1 MKKIILF
8 LMFIISFGFSAIDE
22 CKTDVYYANGI
33 LTTRYQAKKNAEKIL
48 EPALRNDI
56 YSNDEDEMYKHIGEV
71 GYSYN
76 QTNGMILDGL
86 ETYMQ
91 KLDMQLYFDGW
102 EASKGYITSHF
113 EDYQE
118 HYTRYVSRIKEGHK
132 VLVVAHSQGNLFT
145 NEIYKRLG
153 SQSKDGWL
161 QEYFGVVSV
170 ASPMNADISEDTERI
185 TWDNDPVGR
194 WVAHMGSPTADEVPD
209 PIRRIDWKYE
219 PCLMGEENCTML
231 IPEPYAKKSDLGRVI
246 GGKYTAE
253 ELDAS
258 IFGYDLGKIDPASN
272 VHAFTYYMGEPL
284 AEDIVLEKGLFWFP
298 DKMGRRK
305 FHDPFNQNNTLQTDI
320 AKAKIMS
327 AIDKQLQN
335 LEKAPSQWETDQSFD
350 QNTKDYK
357 ITVKHR
363 KDSSIKVSARVY
375 PFNTEGKLYQVNGKW
390 VKASCGGEHILEE
403 WPDQKEDEYWMIDNP
418 QEEKIIG
425 RHALKLIAR
434 GGCGYYAF
442 NEYTPS
448 SAFSPNN
455 GHRFISCDTELWGGD
470 PIYFHEMISGPIS
483 INYDNMD
490 DYRNDG
496 YIFAMQQLEEL
507 APIADAYIQN
517 VTAYF
522 IEKYPTSII
531 EITKVQHPYTRT
543 QYSQNIYEC
552 SVYAT
557 DMYSQGCMVGI
568 GLKVWN

>member
-1 MKKIILF
+1 MRNIL
-8 LMFIISFGFSAIDE
+8 LLIVLISSFAFSAIDE
-22 CKTDVYYANGI
+22 CKIDVYYANGI
-33 LTTRYQAKKNAEKIL
+33 LTKEWQAQKNSELL
-48 EPALRNDI
+48 EDAIKTKFDI
-56 YSNDEDEMYKHIGEV
+56 DYFKKHIGEV

-118 HYTRYVSRIKEGHK
+118 HYTKYVSRIKEGHK

-170 ASPMNADISEDTERI
+170 ASPMNADISKDTERI

-231 IPEPYAKKSDLGRVI
+231 IPEPYAKKSDLSRVI

-284 AEDIVLEKGLFWFP
+284 AEDIVLEKGLFGFP

-305 FHDPFNQNNTLQTDI
+305 FHDPFDQNNTLQTDI

-335 LEKAPSQWETDQSFD
+335 LEKASSQWETDQSFD
-350 QNTKDYK
+350 KNTKDYR

-375 PFNTEGKLYQVNGKW
+375 PFNTEGKLYQVGNEW

-418 QEEKIIG
+418 QEEKIEVFRKQIASFSAVYIPVGTAASQNYLILDGNRWRSGFYRWNMEIG
-425 RHALKLIAR
+425 SLNLFDLSAMQHGPLNFGSQDSVETMINVANGQYAIAR
-434 GGCGYYAF
+434 EVA
-442 NEYTPS
+442 
-448 SAFSPNN
+448 
-455 GHRFISCDTELWGGD
+455 
-470 PIYFHEMISGPIS
+470 
-483 INYDNMD
+483 
-490 DYRNDG
+490 
-496 YIFAMQQLEEL
+496 LEE
-507 APIADAYIQN
+507 IDRDYKRIGIQ
-517 VTAYF
+517 
-522 IEKYPTSII
+522 YPNTYVKL
-531 EITKVQHPYTRT
+531 EIQFQDKGCECTVQKDICGCWETI
-543 QYSQNIYEC
+543 SA
-552 SVYAT
+552 SV
-557 DMYSQGCMVGI
+557 DVF
-568 GLKVWN
+568 